1 MLLVIDHQIGLFQMV
16 RDYQPEQFRNN
27 ILAHAAIGKL
37 FNLPTI
43 LTTSAETGTR
53 SHITWKVL
61 C

>member
-43 LTTSAETGTR
+43 LTTSTETGTR